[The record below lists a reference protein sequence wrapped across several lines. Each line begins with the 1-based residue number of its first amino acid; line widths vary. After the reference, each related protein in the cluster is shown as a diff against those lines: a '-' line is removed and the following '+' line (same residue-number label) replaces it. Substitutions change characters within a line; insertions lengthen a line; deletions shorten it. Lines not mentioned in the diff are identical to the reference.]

1 MKNEVTFKDVLD
13 LINHAQDN
21 DRANCSIGLFVS
33 DYFEETSQETDQFIV
48 KKPIVF
54 ISSFTED
61 NEVYYDINFRFKSY
75 NDADYKQIWKFI
87 CKYAE
92 KAKSE
97 SNRMENGESL
107 EKIAI
112 LTMSILPDKYNG
124 KYFVNIDMPYAE
136 TFERSENA
144 YDGTA
149 SISFV
154 CKDENFQ
161 ILCSDDDVIDPRS
174 IEREAEQELLAEMN

>member
-1 MKNEVTFKDVLD
+1 MKNEVTYKDILD
-13 LINHAQDN
+13 YINHAHN
-21 DRANCSIGLFVS
+21 NRANCSIGLFVS
-33 DYFEETSQETDQFIV
+33 DYFDETSQETDRFIV
-48 KKPIVF
+48 KKPIIS

-61 NEVYYDINFRFKSY
+61 NEVYYDIGFHFKSY

-87 CKYAE
+87 CKYVE

-97 SNRMENGESL
+97 SIRMEKGENL
-107 EKIAI
+107 EKISI
-112 LTMSILPDKYNG
+112 LTISVMPDKYNG

-136 TFERSENA
+136 TFVRSENA

-149 SISFV
+149 SISLV

-161 ILCSDDDVIDPRS
+161 ILCSDDDMIDPRS
-174 IEREAEQELLAEMN
+174 IEREAEQEILAELD

>member
-1 MKNEVTFKDVLD
+1 MKKEVTFKDILD
-13 LINHAQDN
+13 HINHGHN

-33 DYFEETSQETDQFIV
+33 DYSESGSQETERFIV
-48 KKPIVF
+48 KKPIVA
-54 ISSFTED
+54 ISSFAED
-61 NEVYYDINFRFKSY
+61 NEMYYEINFRFKSY

-92 KAKSE
+92 KAKGE
-97 SNRMENGESL
+97 SNRMDSGESL
-107 EKIAI
+107 EKISI
-112 LTMSILPDKYNG
+112 LTVSVVPDRYNG
-124 KYFVNIDMPYAE
+124 KYFVTIDAPFAE
-136 TFERSENA
+136 TFERFENA

-161 ILCSDDDVIDPRS
+161 ILRSDDDMIDPRS
-174 IEREAEQELLAEMN
+174 IEREAEQEILAEMD